1 MKYLLHKITD
11 NLNFKN
17 QTRVVKFELM
27 DAIDTKIKKIKQ
39 IFFLGPKYWRPFWIL
54 GPKLPKIEV
63 FCSKN

>member
-27 DAIDTKIKKIKQ
+27 DAIDTRIKKITK
-39 IFFLGPKYWRPFWIL
+39 KYF
-54 GPKLPKIEV
+54 
-63 FCSKN
+63 